1 MDSIDGESA
10 VLGTDISLV
19 TVLHL
24 LIALPLCGHVLL
36 RKEQEPVAVGW
47 IALILLS
54 PFVGSALYW
63 LFGINRV
70 ERRARKLRGRAE
82 RPTLGPTLSTIDPH
96 GTAGVVGGG
105 RHLRLAGSVSE
116 LPFLPGNRVEPLHN
130 GDAAYP
136 AMLAAITNAQRSIA
150 LSSYIFDDDPTG
162 RRFVQALSEAKTRGV
177 EVHVLVDDVG
187 LRYSAE
193 TIDRALEK
201 AGIRLA
207 RFIPRSFRFLPIFN
221 LRNHRKIMVVDG
233 AIGFIG
239 GMNIRHGNVL
249 AAGGRDA
256 VQDIHFRVEG
266 PVLDQMSALFEEDW
280 HFAADEEIALPRFT
294 SASAPGATAARV
306 VPDGPD
312 HRVDTLQ
319 WLILC
324 MLALA
329 QRRVRIMTPYFI
341 PNSVLM
347 SALTV
352 AAMRGVEIEVVVPEK
367 TNLPFVG
374 WAMAANFERLL
385 DHGVRI
391 FLNPP
396 PFDHSKLMIV
406 DGDWVLLGSA
416 NWDQRS
422 LRLNFEANL
431 ECLDATLGAKL
442 DSYIDSK
449 KALGREVVPAAVKAA
464 PLTVRLRNNFVRLF
478 GPYL

>member
-1 MDSIDGESA
+1 M
-10 VLGTDISLV
+10 LGSDISLA

-24 LIALPLCGHVLL
+24 AIALPLCGHVLL

-70 ERRARKLRGRAE
+70 ERRARRLRGQPD
-82 RPTLGPTLSTIDPH
+82 RPTLWARREDSTAA
-96 GTAGVVGGG
+96 AGADTTQEG
-105 RHLRLAGSVSE
+105 RRLRLAGSVSE
-116 LPFLPGNRVEPLHN
+116 FPFLAHNRIEPLLN

-136 AMLAAITNAQRSIA
+136 AMLAAIDEARTSIA
-150 LSSYIFDDDPTG
+150 LSVYIFDDDPTG
-162 RRFVQALSEAKTRGV
+162 RRFVEALSRAVARGV
-177 EVHVLVDDVG
+177 AVRVLVDDVG
-187 LRYSAE
+187 LRYSDK
-193 TIDRALEK
+193 TIDQALQHN
-201 AGIRLA
+201 GVRLA
-207 RFIPRSFRFLPIFN
+207 RFIPRSFKFLPILN

-233 AIGFIG
+233 AVGFIG
-239 GMNIRHGNVL
+239 GMNIRHSNVL
-249 AAGGRDA
+249 AAGVADA
-256 VQDIHFRVEG
+256 VQDIHFRVQG
-266 PVLDQMSALFEEDW
+266 PVLDQMSVLFEEDW
-280 HFAADEEIALPRFT
+280 QFAAEEEIALPRTVSPRAPVGST
-294 SASAPGATAARV
+294 SARL

-319 WLILC
+319 WLIMG
-324 MLALA
+324 MLALS
-329 QRRVRIMTPYFI
+329 QKRVRIMTPYFI
-341 PNSVLM
+341 PNGSVM

-352 AAMRGVEIEVVVPEK
+352 AAMRGVDIEVVVPEK

-385 DHGVRI
+385 THGIKI

-396 PFDHSKLMIV
+396 PFDHSKLMVV

-431 ECLDATLGAKL
+431 ECHDAELGARL
-442 DSYIDSK
+442 EAYVESK
-449 KALGREVVPAAVKAA
+449 KTLGREISLAAVKAA